1 MVCFGT
7 QRLNE
12 QGHLEI
18 GGCDTVAL
26 ATEFGTPL
34 YIIDEALVRDNC
46 RQYLQ
51 SFRRRLP
58 AVEVA
63 YAGKALLTTAMCRL
77 MDEEG
82 MALDVASEGEL
93 YTALQAGFPT
103 ERIKLHGNFKKD
115 SLIRMALESGVG
127 RIVADSLVEL
137 HNLSRLATELGRE
150 AHLLLRVAPG
160 VKASTH
166 AAIQTGQEDTKFG
179 LGIRTPD
186 VREGLR
192 LALELPGLK
201 LHGFHAHIGS
211 QILDTD
217 AFRRATDVMM
227 EFIATIRD
235 EFGFLAE
242 QLDLGGG
249 LGIRYQEDDY
259 PPTIEELAETVATS
273 LKAACAAHDHPLPE
287 LILEPGRS
295 IVGEA
300 GTTLYTIGVVKH
312 IPGVRTFVSVDGG
325 LSDNP
330 RPVMYDAV
338 YRATVANKADQPRT
352 HELVRVAGAHCET
365 DTLIPEVALQPTEPG
380 DLLAVFGT
388 GAYNHA
394 MASNYNRFTRP
405 AMVLVH
411 EGQADLI
418 YAREELAD
426 LVRQDRLPAR
436 LQVKG

>member
-26 ATEFGTPL
+26 AAEFGTPL
-34 YIIDEALVRDNC
+34 YIMDEALVRDNC

-77 MDEEG
+77 MEEEG

-137 HNLSRLATELGRE
+137 HNLSRLAQELGRE

-192 LALELPGLK
+192 LALGLPGLK
-201 LHGFHAHIGS
+201 LHGFHTHIGS

-227 EFIATIRD
+227 EFISTIRD

-259 PPTIEELAETVATS
+259 PPSIDELAETVATS

-300 GTTLYTIGVVKH
+300 GTTLYTVGVVKH
-312 IPGVRTFVSVDGG
+312 IPGVRTYVSVDGG

-330 RPVMYDAV
+330 RPVMYDAI
-338 YRATVANKADQPRT
+338 YRATIANKADQPPT
-352 HELVRVAGAHCET
+352 HEVVRVAGAHCET

-394 MASNYNRFTRP
+394 MVSNYNRFTRP
-405 AMVLVH
+405 AMVLVQG
-411 EGQADLI
+411 GQADLI

-426 LVRQDRLPAR
+426 LVRQDRMPAR
-436 LQVKG
+436 LQVIS